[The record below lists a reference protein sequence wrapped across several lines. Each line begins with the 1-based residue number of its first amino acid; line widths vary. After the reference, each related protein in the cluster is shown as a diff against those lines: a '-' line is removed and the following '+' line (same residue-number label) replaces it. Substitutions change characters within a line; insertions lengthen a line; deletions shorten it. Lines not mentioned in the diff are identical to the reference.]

1 MSVSQSQDYFNYIL
15 QIVRA
20 VIEHREYKGTIPEA
34 LKSIN
39 QYFPTVSYKDNEKA
53 FKNVFE
59 VYLKSVELINK
70 KEKKFWE
77 FSQANNL
84 DALIDQELK
93 TFKKIDVPKEILKPM
108 LQYIFYNKFQKQ

>member
-1 MSVSQSQDYFNYIL
+1 MSVAQSPDYFNYIL

-39 QYFPTVSYKDNEKA
+39 EYFPTVSYKDNEKA

-70 KEKKFWE
+70 KEKKFRE
-77 FSQANNL
+77 FSQANKL
-84 DALIDQELK
+84 DAIIDQELK
-93 TFKKIDVPKEILKPM
+93 SFKKIEVPQDILKSM
-108 LQYIFYNKFQKQ
+108 VQYIFYNKFQG